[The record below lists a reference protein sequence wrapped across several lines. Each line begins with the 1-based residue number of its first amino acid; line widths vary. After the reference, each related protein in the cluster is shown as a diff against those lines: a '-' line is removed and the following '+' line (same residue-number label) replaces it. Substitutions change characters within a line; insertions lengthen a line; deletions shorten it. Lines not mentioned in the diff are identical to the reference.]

1 MSAAGEKKGI
11 VNFAQLFIGR
21 FDMAKN
27 FAIGGMS
34 GMIAT
39 SCVIIDKIEDYYI
52 DSTNGYD

>member
-1 MSAAGEKKGI
+1 
-11 VNFAQLFIGR
+11 
-21 FDMAKN
+21 MAKN